1 MSVPT
6 VSSILASAL
15 AVVNVM
21 GFALFGIDKLKA
33 RLGSRRISEKT
44 LLTVATLFG
53 ALGSL
58 LGMVLFHHKVSKKKF
73 YLSVPLLLVAQAALL
88 WILQMGL

>member
-44 LLTVATLFG
+44 LLTVAALFG

-73 YLSVPLLLVAQAALL
+73 YLSVPLLLVAQVALL